1 MVEMPPESPLNQ
13 KGTGKTIGILQ
24 PGYLPWLGF
33 FEQLSVSDIF
43 IIYDDVQYDKHGWR
57 NRNRIKTVS
66 GVQWLTVPVLV
77 NYSQRPLITD
87 IRISDRDNWPKKHF
101 LSIKQ
106 NYSKAPFFQTYID
119 LFAAAYKR
127 NWEYLIDLDMY
138 FIFELS
144 KCLGIPTEKIV
155 RSSALEVSGGKITRL
170 LTLCKLFE
178 ADFFYEGA
186 SGKNYLD
193 EAEFQEAGI
202 TISYQE
208 YNHPIYNQL
217 YGEFIPNLSI
227 IDLLFN
233 HGPESLAI
241 LNHKDKKA
249 NSWSARE

>member
-1 MVEMPPESPLNQ
+1 MAESLPEQTLNRQ
-13 KGTGKTIGILQ
+13 KETGKTIGILQ

-33 FEQLSVSDIF
+33 FEQLSASDIF
-43 IIYDDVQYDKHGWR
+43 VIYDDVQYDKHGWR

-66 GVQWLTVPVLV
+66 GAQWLTVPVKV
-77 NYSQRPLITD
+77 NFSQHPLITD
-87 IRISDRDNWPKKHF
+87 IKINHRENWQKKHF

-119 LFAAAYKR
+119 LFAGAYDR
-127 NWEYLIDLDMY
+127 NWEYLIDLDLY

-155 RSSALEVSGGKITRL
+155 RSSSLGVSGDRLTRL
-170 LTLCKLFE
+170 LSLCKLFH
-178 ADFFYEGA
+178 ADIFYEGA
-186 SGKNYLD
+186 SGKNYL
-193 EAEFQEAGI
+193 EEVKFQEAGI

-217 YGEFIPNLSI
+217 YGEFIPNLST

-241 LNHKDKKA
+241 LSHKG
-249 NSWSARE
+249 